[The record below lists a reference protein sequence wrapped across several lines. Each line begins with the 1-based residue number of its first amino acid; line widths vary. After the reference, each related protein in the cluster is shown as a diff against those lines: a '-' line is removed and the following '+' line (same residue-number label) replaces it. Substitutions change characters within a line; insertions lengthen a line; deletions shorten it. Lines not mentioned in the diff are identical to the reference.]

1 VTVPR
6 AIAFLALSALGA
18 CQALPADRLDE
29 PGTRRRTS
37 ELIVRTLDR
46 QGHYFADEA
55 ARDGFEQRLLRIA
68 AQAMDAGEFY
78 EATARALASLGEGHT
93 ALVASSRVPFG
104 DTAPPLLLFEES
116 GQVLVAGVAPGIE
129 GGGTRSGDLVLSID
143 GNPAGDVLQ
152 QRLAGASASTEQG
165 RRARA
170 LGQLLAGPTNTP
182 ARVSVRGTDG
192 RLREVYPL
200 RFLLE
205 GEEAARFRFGFLD
218 PRVRARALTARIG
231 YIALPDF
238 ERDRELEAAHALA
251 SLGDPELVVL
261 DLRGNPGGSIET
273 MRAVAGLFV
282 DRPLGFVELHENGA
296 VETIPVRPAKVS
308 SRAKLRMLVDARTGS
323 AAELLAAGMQDLG
336 RAEVLGM
343 PTAGSTRTRLTLLL
357 PGDVRLHY
365 AGAAEF
371 RRIGGSRV
379 EGVGVKPDVMAQ
391 STREDLARGAH
402 GDPARDSMI
411 RLAAGLR

>member
-1 VTVPR
+1 VTVPS
-6 AIAFLALSALGA
+6 ALLPLALCALGA

-29 PGTRRRTS
+29 ASARRRTS
-37 ELIVRTLDR
+37 ALVVRTLDR

-55 ARDGFEQRLLRIA
+55 ARDAFGQRLLRIA
-68 AQAMDAGEFY
+68 DQTMDAGEFY

-93 ALVASSRVPFG
+93 ALVASNLVPFG
-104 DTAPPLLLFEES
+104 DTAPPVLLFEEG
-116 GQVLVAGVAPGIE
+116 GQVLVAAIPPGIE
-129 GGGTRSGDLVLSID
+129 GGGLRSGDLVLEVD
-143 GNPAGDVLQ
+143 GQPTGEVLA
-152 QRLAGASASTEQG
+152 QRLESASASTDQG

-170 LGQLLAGPTNTP
+170 LGQVLAGPTNTP
-182 ARVSVRGTDG
+182 ARVSVRGADG
-192 RLREVYPL
+192 RLREAYPL

-218 PRVRARALTARIG
+218 PRVRARALTARVG
-231 YIALPDF
+231 YVALPDF
-238 ERDRELEAAHALA
+238 EHGREREAAHVLA

-282 DRPLGFVELHENGA
+282 DRPLGLVALCENGK
-296 VETIPVRPAKVS
+296 VETIRVRPAKVS
-308 SRAKLRMLVDARTGS
+308 SRAKLRILVDARTGS
-323 AAELLAAGMQDLG
+323 AAELLAAGLQDLG
-336 RAEVLGM
+336 RAEVIGM
-343 PTAGSTRTRLTLLL
+343 PTAGSTRTRHTLLL

-379 EGVGVKPDVMAQ
+379 EGVGVKPDVIAQ
-391 STREDLARGAH
+391 STRDDLARGAH